1 MDRRKDKECAMK
13 GWHGAVAWGLIL
25 LVAAAAALAQD
36 SPGTVPTAVP
46 AAEDGGMSLGE
57 LVRHGGSVMKAIGAL
72 SVAGLAL
79 IFYCFFTVRMSLMIP
94 EVFIAAVGD
103 HLRAGRFR
111 EAEQLCR
118 NKPNFI
124 ARVLLPAF
132 PRVGRARDVV
142 EETIRSSGAREA
154 SRLWQ
159 RISYLAD
166 IGTIAPML
174 GLLGTVLGMMQ
185 AFNAVVDTFG
195 EVKPIYLSAGISKAL
210 GTTAA
215 GLIVGIPALAFYT
228 FFRGRVQR
236 VIVTAE
242 GLASDMVDHFTR
254 RKRGSS

>member
-1 MDRRKDKECAMK
+1 M
-13 GWHGAVAWGLIL
+13 AVALGLIL
-25 LVAAAAALAQD
+25 LVVTASVLAQD
-36 SPGTVPTAVP
+36 APAAAP
-46 AAEDGGMSLGE
+46 AAEEGGMSLME
-57 LVRHGGSVMKAIGAL
+57 LVRNGGNVMKAIGVF
-72 SVAGLAL
+72 SVATLAL
-79 IFYCFFTVRMSLMIP
+79 IFYSFFTVRMSLLIP
-94 EVFIAAVGD
+94 EVFVAAVGE

-118 NKPNFI
+118 SKPNFI

-154 SRLWQ
+154 SKLWQ

-166 IGTIAPML
+166 IGTLAPML

-195 EVKPIYLSAGISKAL
+195 AVKPIYLSAGISKAL
-210 GTTAA
+210 ATTAG
-215 GLIVGIPALAFYT
+215 GLLVGIPALAFYA
-228 FFRGRVQR
+228 FFRDRVQR